1 MKIAIDESGDIGQR
15 FWRGSTKWFVMAAVI
30 VPDVQDGCG
39 LTCQAISDY
48 AEEFVGG
55 RELHFA
61 HNSHDQHAS
70 FLKYMH
76 DKDFVYVSVALD
88 KRKLLRISPQILAT
102 KQTLLRFCLDILFT
116 ELKPWLDNPIVLL
129 DTSGSEQLNKSLK
142 RHLKEYYGAK
152 YDGDH
157 RSIKEQ
163 RYVDSQHEPLVQL
176 ADYIAGAVRHHV
188 DTSYNS
194 RSYEHYLADK
204 GKIIYLEDRL
214 DKLPPKRRTYG
225 RNKQKNKYHKWRK
238 YRHGKH
244 HHHNN
249 Y

>member
-39 LTCQAISDY
+39 LTCQAVSDY
-48 AEEFVGG
+48 AEEFAGG

-142 RHLKEYYGAK
+142 RHLKEYYSPK
-152 YDGDH
+152 FNGDH

-163 RYVDSQHEPLVQL
+163 RYVDSRTEPLVQL
-176 ADYIAGAVRHHV
+176 ADYVAGAVRHHV
-188 DTSYNS
+188 DKSYNS
-194 RSYEHYLADK
+194 RSYEQYLADK

-214 DKLPPKRRTYG
+214 HDLPPKRRSYG
-225 RNKQKNKYHKWRK
+225 RNKRKKRHHAWR
-238 YRHGKH
+238 RHRPR
-244 HHHNN
+244 NR